1 MVQRSG
7 PEHRAYQGALLVHG
21 QSDWDTCT
29 QSSRANSSKYKYH
42 ILPIVLCFSGTNELW
57 RKFDFISEK
66 IIKILHLY
74 ITPDLL
80 FAQV

>member
-29 QSSRANSSKYKYH
+29 QSSRLVSHTTHSPLLLRYKRT
-42 ILPIVLCFSGTNELW
+42 LAEV
-57 RKFDFISEK
+57 
-66 IIKILHLY
+66 
-74 ITPDLL
+74 
-80 FAQV
+80 